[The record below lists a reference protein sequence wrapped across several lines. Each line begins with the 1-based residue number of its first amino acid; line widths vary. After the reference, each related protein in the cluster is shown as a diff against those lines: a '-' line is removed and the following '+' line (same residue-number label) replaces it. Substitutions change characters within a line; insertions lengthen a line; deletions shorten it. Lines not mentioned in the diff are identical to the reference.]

1 VSEPNER
8 VVVFAPAPIL
18 TVTIE
23 GGVTDEDPPEIHVHA
38 GGQGFW
44 VARMAAALEGHPV
57 LCTACGSE
65 AGHVSRVLMEH
76 EGIEVRGPHQATP
89 SGAYV
94 HDRRSG
100 ERTEV
105 ADAPGQRLTRHD
117 VDELYTTT
125 LAAALEQ
132 GNCVLTGP
140 MSPEEIG
147 SEVYERLAGD
157 LRANDVRVLADLSGD
172 CLEAA
177 VSGGLDLLK
186 VSHEE
191 LQRDGLAD
199 DDDVDTLWKA
209 GEALRERG
217 VGQVVITRA
226 EAGVIALLD
235 DGDHLFAGPT
245 IDPADPRGAGDS
257 LTAGVATALA
267 YGAEP
272 VEAVRLGVAAGVL
285 NAGRRGLA
293 TGTRD
298 EILRLADQVEVEKRT
313 K

>member
-1 VSEPNER
+1 MSTESGR

-18 TVTIE
+18 TVTVE
-23 GGVTDEDPPEIHVHA
+23 AGVTEGHPPEIHVHA

-44 VARMAAALEGHPV
+44 VARMAAALDGHPV
-57 LCTACGSE
+57 LCTACGGE
-65 AGHVSRVLMEH
+65 AGHVARVLMEH
-76 EGIEVRGPHQATP
+76 EGIEVRGPTQATP

-100 ERTEV
+100 ERSEL
-105 ADAPGQRLTRHD
+105 ADAPGQPLTRHD
-117 VDELYTTT
+117 LDELYTTT

-132 GNCVLTGP
+132 GLCVLTGP
-140 MSPEEIG
+140 MSPGEV
-147 SEVYERLAGD
+147 SPEVYERLAGD
-157 LRANDVRVLADLSGD
+157 LRANDVQVLADLSGE
-172 CLEAA
+172 CLDAA
-177 VSGGLDLLK
+177 VEGGLDVLK

-191 LQRDGLAD
+191 LLRDDLVD

-217 VGQVVITRA
+217 VRQVVITRA
-226 EAGVIALLD
+226 ELPTLALLE
-235 DGDHLFAGPT
+235 DGDRLLEGPV

-257 LTAGVATALA
+257 LTAGLATAIA
-267 YGAEP
+267 HGFEP

-298 EILRLADQVEVEKRT
+298 EILRLAEHVEVSER
-313 K
+313 

>member
-1 VSEPNER
+1 VTSPDPR

-23 GGVTDEDPPEIHVHA
+23 AGVAEDDPPEIHVHA

-44 VARMAAALEGHPV
+44 VARMAAALEGNPV

-65 AGHVSRVLMEH
+65 AGHVARVLMET

-105 ADAPGQRLTRHD
+105 ADSPGRPLTRHD
-117 VDELYTTT
+117 LDELYTTT

-140 MSPEEIG
+140 MGPEEVG
-147 SEVYERLAGD
+147 AEVYERLATD
-157 LRANDVRVLADLSGD
+157 LRSNGVRVVADLSGEP
-172 CLEAA
+172 LAAA
-177 VSGGLDLLK
+177 VTGGLDVLK

-191 LQRDGLAD
+191 LLRDELAAD
-199 DDDVDTLWKA
+199 DDEASLWKA
-209 GEALRERG
+209 GEQLRSDG

-226 EAGVIALLD
+226 EKPTLALLD
-235 DGDHLFAGPT
+235 DGDHVLTGPT

-267 YGAEP
+267 HDLEP

-298 EILRLADQVEVEKRT
+298 EILRLAEHVEVEKRE

>member
-1 VSEPNER
+1 MSESTPR

-23 GGVTDEDPPEIHVHA
+23 AGVTEEDPPEIHVHA

-44 VARMAAALEGHPV
+44 VARMAAALEGQPV

-65 AGHVSRVLMEH
+65 AGHVSRVLMEN

-105 ADAPGQRLTRHD
+105 ADSPGQRLTRHD
-117 VDELYTTT
+117 LDELYTTT

-140 MSPEEIG
+140 MSEGEIG
-147 SEVYERLAGD
+147 SDVYERLTTD
-157 LRANDVRVLADLSGD
+157 LRANDCRVLADLSGE

-191 LQRDGLAD
+191 LLRDDLAD
-199 DDDVDTLWKA
+199 DDDIDTLWKA
-209 GEALRERG
+209 GEELRERG

-226 EAGVIALLD
+226 EKPTLALLD
-235 DGDHLFAGPT
+235 DGDHVLEGPT

-267 YGAEP
+267 AGCAP
-272 VEAVRLGVAAGVL
+272 IEAVRLGVAAGVL

-298 EILRLADQVEVEKRT
+298 EILRLAEQVEVEKRG